1 MNIMKAVKTFAL
13 QIMIL
18 STLFSCNN
26 TDTKQPDNNKAV
38 DSSKP
43 IAADKSITV
52 PSSKE
57 NTMSVT
63 AKFVEFSLGDISHY
77 IFEDKAGKSW
87 DFTDCKDS
95 SYKFAVELPAN
106 KANETNQ
113 GWSSDKKLQ
122 GKWFD
127 IKYVYKDGRELTNG
141 NMDSIAVI
149 LEAKIKE

>member
-1 MNIMKAVKTFAL
+1 MKAFKTFAL
-13 QIMIL
+13 QTL
-18 STLFSCNN
+18 VVLALFSCN
-26 TDTKQPDNNKAV
+26 DSATKQGVDKVVVTA

-43 IAADKSITV
+43 IEANKNVAT
-52 PSSKE
+52 PSAKE

-63 AKFVEFSLGDISHY
+63 AKFIEFSLGDVSHY
-77 IFEDKAGKSW
+77 IFKDKAGKDW
-87 DFTDCKDS
+87 DFTDCRDT
-95 SYKFAVELPAN
+95 SYTFAVELPKN

-113 GWSSDKKLQ
+113 GWASDKKLQ

-127 IKYVYKDGRELTNG
+127 IKYVNKDGRELTNG

>member
-1 MNIMKAVKTFAL
+1 MKAFKTVAL
-13 QIMIL
+13 QVLIVL
-18 STLFSCNN
+18 ALFSCN
-26 TDTKQPDNNKAV
+26 DSAIKQGDDKTVVAT

-43 IAADKSITV
+43 VEANKNVAT
-52 PSSKE
+52 PSTKE
-57 NTMSVT
+57 NVMNIT

-87 DFTDCKDS
+87 DFTDCNDS
-95 SYKFAVELPAN
+95 SYKFAVELPKN

-113 GWSSDKKLQ
+113 GWASEKKLQ

-127 IKYVYKDGRELTNG
+127 IKYVNKDGRELTNG

-149 LEAKIKE
+149 LEVKIKE

>member
-1 MNIMKAVKTFAL
+1 MRVFKIVVL
-13 QIMIL
+13 QVLIV
-18 STLFSCNN
+18 SVLFSCNN
-26 TDTKQPDNNKAV
+26 SAPNQGNDKTVIAA

-43 IAADKSITV
+43 MEANKNVAT
-52 PSSKE
+52 SSTKE
-57 NTMSVT
+57 NVMSVT

-87 DFTDCKDS
+87 DFTDCRDS
-95 SYKFAVELPAN
+95 SYKFAVELPKN

-113 GWSSDKKLQ
+113 GWASEKKLQ

>member
-1 MNIMKAVKTFAL
+1 MKVIKTAAL
-13 QIMIL
+13 QVIIV
-18 STLFSCNN
+18 SVLFSCN
-26 TDTKQPDNNKAV
+26 DSATKQGDDKTVVAT

-43 IAADKSITV
+43 VEVNKNVAT
-52 PSSKE
+52 PSTKE
-57 NTMSVT
+57 NAMSIT

-87 DFTDCKDS
+87 DFTDCKDT
-95 SYKFAVELPAN
+95 SYTFAVELPKN
-106 KANETNQ
+106 KTNETNQ
-113 GWSSDKKLQ
+113 GWASEKKLQ